1 MKRTS
6 KLLGALLALCLLLS
20 LLSLPAMAEPVTYTS
35 PDLAEYA
42 YREEFAKTGGW
53 PPELVGSWV
62 GYMAGSWGC
71 WSFYRDGRHV
81 LTNFD
86 FPGINMAGTSKT
98 LKPAEELTFET
109 TAEGTLLHLKAGGN
123 TGEFRKVGTPWVRLK
138 AEEETAAA
146 GVDPA
151 ILGTFATFAT
161 TLNGLYTEWTFHGD
175 GRFTQVTP
183 IQELTEHG
191 TYLAGDG
198 SLVILLNWKII
209 SCSYKAEKSL
219 QLQGLPDTDSLFMQP
234 KTGPLVQIPNQWSV
248 EGLWTEDAAY
258 REEFAATGGW
268 LPETIGFWIG
278 QDFYDLCGQFCFY
291 PDGRYTMTVF
301 ESPGLN
307 RMGTSKTLESADR
320 QYVEDGWMYIEDND
334 VVGTSHRLSMP
345 YARMKF
351 EKETAAAG
359 LDPAV
364 LGTYGGRLDGLY
376 TEWTFHGDGRLTQ
389 VTPYEE
395 STVEGTYFTGDGNL
409 AVLVNGKMIR
419 CTYRAIPLNL
429 VLKFTDSTSI
439 LSKKNGP
446 MVQVPEQWKIQ

>member
-6 KLLGALLALCLLLS
+6 RLLGALLALCLLLS
-20 LLSLPAMAEPVTYTS
+20 LLSLPATAESVTYTS

-53 PPELVGSWV
+53 PPELIGSWV
-62 GYMAGSWGC
+62 GYYFDTWGC
-71 WSFYRDGRHV
+71 WSFYADGRHI
-81 LTNFD
+81 LTNFNNAL
-86 FPGINMAGTSKT
+86 INRIGTSKT
-98 LKPAEELTFET
+98 LEPADEATFET
-109 TAEGTLLHLKAGGN
+109 TEEGKLWHLYDNGSR
-123 TGEFRKVGTPWVRLK
+123 GEFRKVGMPWVRLK
-138 AEEETAAA
+138 AQEEAVAA
-146 GVDPA
+146 GMDPM
-151 ILGTFATFAT
+151 LEGTFAG
-161 TLNGLYTEWTFHGD
+161 TLDGVYTEWTFHGD
-175 GRFTQVTP
+175 GRFTQVIP
-183 IQELTEHG
+183 YEDLIENG
-191 TYLAGDG
+191 TFLAGEG
-198 SLVILLNWKII
+198 NLVILLNGKII
-209 SCSYKAEKSL
+209 QYPYHAMAGSL
-219 QLQGLPDTDSLFMQP
+219 ALKIPDKTRWFFK

-248 EGLWTEDAAY
+248 EGSWTDDVAY
-258 REEFAATGGW
+258 QEEFAETGGW

-278 QDFYDLCGQFCFY
+278 QDFYDLCGQFSFY

-320 QYVEDGWMYIEDND
+320 QYVEDGWLYIEDND
-334 VVGTSHRLSMP
+334 VVGTAHRLSMP

-359 LDPAV
+359 VDPAV

-395 STVEGTYFTGDGNL
+395 STVQGTYFTGDGNL

-419 CTYRAIPLNL
+419 CAYRAIPLNL
-429 VLKFTDSTSI
+429 VLKFTDYTSI